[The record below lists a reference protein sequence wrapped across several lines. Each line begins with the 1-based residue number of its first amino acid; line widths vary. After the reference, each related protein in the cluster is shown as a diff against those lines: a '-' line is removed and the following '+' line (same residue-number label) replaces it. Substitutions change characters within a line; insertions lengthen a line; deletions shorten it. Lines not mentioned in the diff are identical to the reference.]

1 MKHSLETGL
10 CFLFLIPY
18 VKILYCSGKP
28 SATMNK
34 SFTAIILSTI
44 ATLFGSNLKAQ
55 EKETITRN
63 GLTLTFSST
72 TPDFDPKLKARM
84 IETFFKVYPILK
96 KEYNDTA
103 ATTVNFEIDTAY
115 KGVAA
120 TGGGRI
126 VYSPEYFKQNPGDI
140 DVVTHEV
147 MHVIQN
153 YGSNRRRGSR
163 SGGPG
168 WLTEGIADFVRYKFG
183 VDNPG
188 AGWRLP
194 EFKDTQK
201 YTDSYRI
208 TARFLAWLENHGN
221 KGLVKKLDASLRGGT
236 FTNNTWKNETGKT
249 LDELWKDYSTNP
261 AL

>member
-1 MKHSLETGL
+1 
-10 CFLFLIPY
+10 
-18 VKILYCSGKP
+18 
-28 SATMNK
+28 MNK
-34 SFTAIILSTI
+34 SMTAILLG
-44 ATLFGSNLKAQ
+44 AQMMLVCFCLKAQ
-55 EKETITRN
+55 EKETITKN
-63 GLTLTFSST
+63 GLTLTFVSNDSS
-72 TPDFDPKLKARM
+72 FDPKLKERM

-126 VYSPEYFKQNPGDI
+126 VYSPAYFKQNPGDI

-153 YGSNRRRGSR
+153 YGGGRRRGGR

-168 WLTEGIADFVRYKFG
+168 WLTEGIADYVRYRFG

-188 AGWRLP
+188 AEWSLP
-194 EFKDTQK
+194 DFKETQK

-221 KGLVKKLDASLRGGT
+221 KGLVKKLDASLRCGT
-236 FTNNTWKNETGKT
+236 FTNNSWKKETGKT
-249 LDELWKDYSTNP
+249 LDELWTAYSANP

>member
-1 MKHSLETGL
+1 MRKTCFSLFIAGL
-10 CFLFLIPY
+10 SLFCCLQ
-18 VKILYCSGKP
+18 S
-28 SATMNK
+28 
-34 SFTAIILSTI
+34 
-44 ATLFGSNLKAQ
+44 KAQ
-55 EKETITRN
+55 KIETFKEN
-63 GLTLTFSST
+63 GLTINFTSLE
-72 TPDFDPKLKARM
+72 PAFDPVLKKRM
-84 IETFFKVYPILK
+84 IETFFKVYPLLR

-103 ATTVNFEIDTAY
+103 ATEVNFVIDTAY

-120 TGGGRI
+120 TARGRI
-126 VYSPEYFKQNPGDI
+126 MYSPVYFKKNPGDI

-153 YGSNRRRGSR
+153 YGRRS
-163 SGGPG
+163 GPG

-188 AGWRLP
+188 AGWALP
-194 EFKDTQK
+194 DYKSTHK

-221 KGLVKKLDASLRGGT
+221 KGLVKKLDANLRGRT
-236 FTNNTWKNETGKT
+236 YTDAIWKVETGKT
-249 LDELWKDYSTNP
+249 LDELWMAYSNNP